1 MVGKKEKYI
10 AHFNE
15 VYDKTFFAVR
25 RFVALKCG
33 DIDDIPDII
42 QEVYLEYYKMISK
55 KGLSYAENEEAL
67 LIAIAKRKLFRYY
80 GKKQS
85 FLNLDDM
92 EEDIDGSFDERLIDG
107 LEADRI
113 WAIIEKE
120 PREVRK
126 IFYLA
131 FFEEMSHSQIAEA
144 LGCSVSNVKN
154 KIYRT
159 IKRIRSEEKV

>member
-1 MVGKKEKYI
+1 MR
-10 AHFNE
+10 N
-15 VYDKTFFAVR
+15 
-25 RFVALKCG
+25 
-33 DIDDIPDII
+33 
-42 QEVYLEYYKMISK
+42 S
-55 KGLSYAENEEAL
+55 
-67 LIAIAKRKLFRYY
+67 
-80 GKKQS
+80 KKQS

-107 LEADRI
+107 LEAERI